1 MNQSIIDKLETL
13 VNRLEE
19 LNHLISLEG
28 ATAKSTNNWGLC
40 FLLRIDFSTA
50 PFPIIGTIDAV
61 DEITIS

>member
-28 ATAKSTNNWGLC
+28 ATDDIELFKKN
-40 FLLRIDFSTA
+40 
-50 PFPIIGTIDAV
+50 IIEIA
-61 DEITIS
+61 EITQMFK